1 MISEILILQKYN
13 LKIITVVDD
22 KNNKKEELTEAYT
35 GNGTLI
41 NSKFLDGL
49 DIVSAKNKIIEH
61 IENKKIGK
69 KKILFRLKDWGV
81 SRQRYWGCPIP
92 MLYLEDGSVVPVSKV
107 NYR

>member
-1 MISEILILQKYN
+1 MI
-13 LKIITVVDD
+13 KII
-22 KNNKKEELTEAYT
+22 KEELTEAYT

-69 KKILFRLKDWGV
+69 RFYFD
-81 SRQRYWGCPIP
+81 
-92 MLYLEDGSVVPVSKV
+92 
-107 NYR
+107 